1 MKKEINQ
8 NKLLLDYMRDN
19 GHITAA
25 VAMRELGVARLA
37 SRIHELRNSGY
48 AIGDYFQEATN
59 RYGDKVRYKVY
70 FLRGNT

>member
-8 NKLLLDYMRDN
+8 NKLLLDYMRN
-19 GHITAA
+19 HGHITAA

-48 AIGDYFQEATN
+48 AIGDYFQEANN

-70 FLRGNT
+70 FLRG